1 MWDSFADTPRQLIA
15 FAALLALDRK
25 RAPMITTKT
34 SRIVVASLIALGAF
48 GVSAVVAATPA
59 AAAPST
65 TWAKLSPATSPPARY
80 LASMAYDPA
89 TGQLVLFGGYDGN
102 TFLGDTWTWNGST
115 WAQQFPAASPPARQ
129 GASMA
134 YDPATG
140 QLVLFGGEGPLAGD
154 YRNDTW
160 IWNGS
165 TWARLSPATSPSGSG
180 RSQASMAYDTATNQL
195 VLFGGTLGGSE
206 FGDTWTWDGTSWAQ
220 LTPATSPPGRFEASM
235 AYDPGHGG
243 LVLYGGDCGFSCDDT
258 WIWTGSK
265 WRVTLQLPGSAPP
278 ERFGP
283 SMADDPGIGRLV
295 LFGGENGPSLND
307 TWNWDGTSW
316 GQLSPADSPGARDV
330 ASMAYDSASGQ
341 LVLFGGYDGVNSL
354 NDTWTY
360 SVSPALTADS
370 PPTTATVGSAY
381 SYTFGATGSP
391 TPTFSVASGTLPTG
405 LTLSSAGVLSG
416 VPSAAGTFTF
426 SVQASNGVAPAATS
440 PSITITVSPPPS
452 PPSSTHGYWLVGGDG
467 GIFNFGSAQ
476 FYGSTGSLTLQRPVV
491 GISPTSSRTG
501 YWLVASDGGIFAYGD
516 AGFVGS
522 LPGAPYNLHPA
533 GSGLPNS
540 LVAPVVGM
548 VPSVDGSGYFM
559 VASDGGVFAL
569 NAHFAGSCYSIGGCA
584 GAAVAVVPDTTG
596 NGYWVVTKTGN
607 VYGFGDAG
615 YYGGPGQGTVTS
627 AVRTPDG
634 KGYWILLAN
643 GEVFAYGD
651 AAQLGAPPA
660 TDFGILNPASAIFA
674 TADGAGYWV
683 SSGLGKVDAFGDAPA
698 NDGDM
703 SSTPLNAPIIAA
715 TGW

>member
-1 MWDSFADTPRQLIA
+1 
-15 FAALLALDRK
+15 
-25 RAPMITTKT
+25 MITTKV
-34 SRIVVASLIALGAF
+34 SRVAVASLIALGAL
-48 GVSAVVAATPA
+48 GVSAVVAATPSA

-65 TWAKLSPATSPPARY
+65 SWAKLSPATSPPAESYGSMAYDPATDQLVLFSSTGDSLGEAITWTWDGSKWTQHQQSSVTDPEALSGTSMAYDGATNQMVLFGGELPGVFGPVENDTWTWDGSSWTKQSPATSPPGLTGASMAYDAATKQLVLVGGSNGLSYPGGTWTWDGSTWTEQSTASSPALRAS
-80 LASMAYDPA
+80 ASMAYDPA
-89 TGQLVLFGGYDGN
+89 TNELMIFGGIYSVDSD
-102 TFLGDTWTWNGST
+102 DTWTWNGST
-115 WAQQFPAASPPARQ
+115 WTESIPGLFTPAARDSAAMAYDAATKQLVLFGGSHYPNTIYNNTYTWGASGWYYQVPAASPPPRY

-134 YDPATG
+134 YDAATN
-140 QLVLFGGEGPLAGD
+140 QMVLFGGRD
-154 YRNDTW
+154 NTTD
-160 IWNGS
+160 
-165 TWARLSPATSPSGSG
+165 
-180 RSQASMAYDTATNQL
+180 
-195 VLFGGTLGGSE
+195 
-206 FGDTWTWDGTSWAQ
+206 FGDTWTYT
-220 LTPATSPPGRFEASM
+220 
-235 AYDPGHGG
+235 
-243 LVLYGGDCGFSCDDT
+243 
-258 WIWTGSK
+258 
-265 WRVTLQLPGSAPP
+265 
-278 ERFGP
+278 
-283 SMADDPGIGRLV
+283 
-295 LFGGENGPSLND
+295 
-307 TWNWDGTSW
+307 
-316 GQLSPADSPGARDV
+316 
-330 ASMAYDSASGQ
+330 
-341 LVLFGGYDGVNSL
+341 
-354 NDTWTY
+354 
-360 SVSPALTADS
+360 VSPALTADS